1 MQTEIESSDPAD
13 GLVLHETEPMDREE
27 RQVEALQR
35 MYGRVL
41 EDEDRLG
48 VTTLKK
54 IDAALRG
61 EPAED

>member
-1 MQTEIESSDPAD
+1 VQTEIESPNPAAEQ
-13 GLVLHETEPMDREE
+13 VNHETEPMDREE

-35 MYGRVL
+35 VYRRAL

-48 VTTLKK
+48 ATTLKK

-61 EPAED
+61 DASDE

>member
-1 MQTEIESSDPAD
+1 
-13 GLVLHETEPMDREE
+13 
-27 RQVEALQR
+27 

-48 VTTLKK
+48 DTTLKK

>member
-1 MQTEIESSDPAD
+1 MRTEIDSSDPAD
-13 GLVLHETEPMDREE
+13 ELVHETEPMDREE

-35 MYGRVL
+35 IYGRVL

-48 VTTLKK
+48 ATTLKR

-61 EPAED
+61 EPADD

>member
-13 GLVLHETEPMDREE
+13 EPVHETEPMDREE

-41 EDEDRLG
+41 EDEERLG
-48 VTTLKK
+48 ATTLKR

-61 EPAED
+61 EPADD

>member
-1 MQTEIESSDPAD
+1 
-13 GLVLHETEPMDREE
+13 
-27 RQVEALQR
+27 

-48 VTTLKK
+48 ATTLKR

-61 EPAED
+61 EAADD

>member
-1 MQTEIESSDPAD
+1 MQTEIESGDPAAE
-13 GLVLHETEPMDREE
+13 LVLDRPELRDREE

-48 VTTLKK
+48 ATTLKK

-61 EPAED
+61 EPSDD

>member
-1 MQTEIESSDPAD
+1 
-13 GLVLHETEPMDREE
+13 
-27 RQVEALQR
+27 

-54 IDAALRG
+54 IDAVLRG